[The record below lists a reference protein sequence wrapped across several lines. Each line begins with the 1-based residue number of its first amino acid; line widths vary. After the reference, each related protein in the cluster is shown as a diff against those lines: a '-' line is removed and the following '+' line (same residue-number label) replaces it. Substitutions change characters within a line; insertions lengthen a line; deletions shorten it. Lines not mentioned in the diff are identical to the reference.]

1 MAKSYDDW
9 RKDINAEVSSNADY
23 QAAKA
28 KIAQADANRPTYAG
42 TYDQDVAS
50 AYNNLLNREKFN
62 YNLSDDALYKQYA
75 DKYMAAGKLSMKDTM
90 GQAAALTGG
99 YGSSYGQAVGQQA
112 YDKYLQGLSDVAL
125 EMYDRA
131 YGRYQD
137 EGQRLKDAYGLAQDM
152 ANTEYGRY
160 QDTLGQWNTDYNRA
174 LDEANNAYN
183 RAYNMGNEAYNRAYN
198 EEEQAYNRAWNED
211 ERNYNRTWN
220 EDERAYSRD
229 QDAYNRAWN
238 EDQRAYERAWNEENR
253 DYSRAQDAYN
263 RAWNEDQRAYERAWN
278 EENRDYTRTWNE
290 EERAYNRQLD
300 NAQTLAAYGDFSGF
314 AQMFG
319 KDRAAAMQK
328 VWNAGNFDLAYNSGK
343 ISAEEYRAMTG
354 QYPAGYQA
362 AGAGGSGNY
371 YDSYYYNTVLGKGKN
386 DGSNDPEYQE
396 YLAEMQKQE
405 QQQKQR
411 TYGGA
416 LGRHVQF

>member
-152 ANTEYGRY
+152 ANMDYGRY
-160 QDTLGQWNTDYNRA
+160 MDALSQWNADRNFNA
-174 LDEANNAYN
+174 DLESQAYN
-183 RAYNMGNEAYNRAYN
+183 RAYQLGSEAYNRAFN

-220 EDERAYSRD
+220 EDERAY
-229 QDAYNRAWN
+229 NRAWN
-238 EDQRAYERAWNEENR
+238 EADRDYTRAWNEEQRAYNR
-253 DYSRAQDAYN
+253 EQDAYN
-263 RAWNEDQRAYERAWN
+263 
-278 EENRDYTRTWNE
+278 RTWNE
-290 EERAYNRQLD
+290 EERAYNRAWNEDERAYNRAMTEDELQYNRSMD
-300 NAQTLAAYGDFSGF
+300 YAQTLAAYGDFSGF
-314 AQMFG
+314 ARMFG
-319 KDRAAAMQK
+319 QDRAAEMQK

-343 ISAEEYRAMTG
+343 INAEEYHAMTG
-354 QYPAGYQA
+354 QYPAGYQQ
-362 AGAGGSGNY
+362 AGGGSGNF

-386 DGSNDPEYQE
+386 GSD
-396 YLAEMQKQE
+396 
-405 QQQKQR
+405 
-411 TYGGA
+411 TDWDA
-416 LGRHVQF
+416 LERNYPGNPTEEEKKRFPGTFGHFNER